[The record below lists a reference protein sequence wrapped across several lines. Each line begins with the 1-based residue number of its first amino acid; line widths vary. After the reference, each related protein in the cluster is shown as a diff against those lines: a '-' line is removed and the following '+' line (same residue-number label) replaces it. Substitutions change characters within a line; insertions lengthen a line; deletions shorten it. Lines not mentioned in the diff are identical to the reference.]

1 MLSDFTGAEK
11 VYIACGYTDLRK
23 GIDGLATMVQSPI
36 PARPV
41 YQYAVPV
48 LREAERPDQS
58 AVLGRQR
65 LCAAVQT
72 VGEREFPVAAKRRRG
87 AEADGAAIP
96 LADGRVANRPAE
108 GAQNPAQDEYDLE
121 GRKVA
126 ETRENTGFFR
136 GFCAILYTWKR
147 QENSPKKA
155 RKW

>member
-23 GIDGLATMVQSPI
+23 GQWAGDLGAKPV

-72 VGEREFPVAAKRRRG
+72 VGEREFPVAAEWRRG
-87 AEADGAAIP
+87 AEADGAAVP
-96 LADGRVANRPAE
+96 LADGRAE
-108 GAQNPAQDEYDLE
+108 HRAA
-121 GRKVA
+121 
-126 ETRENTGFFR
+126 
-136 GFCAILYTWKR
+136 
-147 QENSPKKA
+147 
-155 RKW
+155 